1 MEPRCF
7 AVANQH
13 EFMDPRLTHQ
23 PHRRLNALTGEWV
36 FVSPH
41 RTQRPWLGKVEVV
54 NSGQR
59 PAHDPNCY
67 LCAGNRRANG
77 ERNPDYLTTYAFT
90 NDFAAFKP
98 MGPDGGTQGEGL
110 FAAQAHSGTCR
121 VLCFSPR
128 HDLTL
133 ADLAPAD
140 LRCVVDLWIKE
151 TAELGKNW
159 RWVQVFENKGEIMG
173 CSNPH
178 PHGQI
183 WASDYIPNEPAKEH
197 LRQREWYA
205 QNRRPLLL
213 DYAQQELAS
222 GERVIAANDQWLAVI
237 PWWAVWPFEV
247 LVVPLQ
253 PWSRLVDLPA
263 ETRDSLSALL
273 QQVLRGYDRLF
284 GVSFPY
290 SMGWH
295 GAPFDGADHPEWTVH
310 AHFYPP
316 LLRSATVKKFMV
328 GFELLAEAQ
337 RDLTPEQAAKQLRA
351 ACEMAG
357 EPREIR

>member
-1 MEPRCF
+1 
-7 AVANQH
+7 
-13 EFMDPRLTHQ
+13 MDTLSTHQ

-41 RTQRPWLGKVEVV
+41 RTQRPWQGKVEVV
-54 NSGQR
+54 NSSKR
-59 PAHDPNCY
+59 PAHDANCY
-67 LCAGNRRANG
+67 LCAGNLRANG
-77 ERNPDYLTTYAFT
+77 ERNPDYRTTHAFT

-98 MGPDGGTQGEGL
+98 EKPEDPASQDGL
-110 FAAQAHSGTCR
+110 FSARTHAGTCR

-133 ADLAPAD
+133 ADLTPAEI
-140 LRCVVDLWIKE
+140 RCVVDLWIKE
-151 TAELGKNW
+151 SAELGKEW
-159 RWVQVFENKGEIMG
+159 RWVQVFENKGELMG

-183 WASDYIPNEPAKEH
+183 WASDYVPNGPAKED

-205 QNRRPLLL
+205 RDRRPLLL
-213 DYAQQELAS
+213 DYAEQELAKW
-222 GERVIAANDQWLAVI
+222 ERVIAANEQWLAVI

-247 LVVPLQ
+247 LVLPRR
-253 PWSRLVDLPA
+253 PWSRLVDLPGDA
-263 ETRDSLSALL
+263 RDGLSVLL
-273 QQVLRGYDRLF
+273 QQVLSGYDRLF
-284 GVSFPY
+284 GTSFPY

-295 GAPFDGADHPEWTVH
+295 GAPFDGAEHPEWTVH

-337 RDLTPEQAAKQLRA
+337 RDLTAEQAAGQLRR
-351 ACEMAG
+351 ACEMRATPG
-357 EPREIR
+357 NTL